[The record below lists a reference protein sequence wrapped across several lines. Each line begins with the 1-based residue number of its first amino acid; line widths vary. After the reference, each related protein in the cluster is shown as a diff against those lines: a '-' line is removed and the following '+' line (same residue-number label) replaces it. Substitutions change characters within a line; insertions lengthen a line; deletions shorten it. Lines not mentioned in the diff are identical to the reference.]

1 MKKQLKEK
9 SKTLFYTAVG
19 MGLMGIT
26 SIAAANTA
34 SGNQINGAIN
44 KGTSWLKALGLAVL
58 ALIAL
63 AGMWIMFTGIM
74 ALINRQNSQTTPG
87 QAFGK
92 TVGGLALILI
102 PGIIAALSGDL
113 GISSDQ
119 SSAAKMF
126 GAGTGG

>member
-92 TVGGLALILI
+92 TVGGLAL
-102 PGIIAALSGDL
+102 
-113 GISSDQ
+113 
-119 SSAAKMF
+119 
-126 GAGTGG
+126 